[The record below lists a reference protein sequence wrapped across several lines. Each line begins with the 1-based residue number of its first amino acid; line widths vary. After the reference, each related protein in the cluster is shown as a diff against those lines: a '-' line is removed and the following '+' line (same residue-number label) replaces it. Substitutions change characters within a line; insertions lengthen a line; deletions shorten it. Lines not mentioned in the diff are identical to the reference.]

1 MSSNAT
7 RKDVIDKTIID
18 LKPRLDGIRRLVMK
32 ACPDN
37 FREGAIQ
44 GIMKRIKAKGIEVVI
59 YESTYAEPFFFNS
72 KVMSSLSEF
81 KSAADVIITNRLHH
95 DLSDV
100 TEKVFTR
107 DVFGRD

>member
-1 MSSNAT
+1 
-7 RKDVIDKTIID
+7 
-18 LKPRLDGIRRLVMK
+18 MK
-32 ACPDN
+32 EGSDN
-37 FREGAIQ
+37 FRESAIQ

-59 YESTYAEPFFFNS
+59 YEPTYDEPSSFNS
-72 KVMSSLSEF
+72 RVMSSLSEF
-81 KSAADVIITNRLHH
+81 KSVSDVIITNRFYH